1 MKCKGGRM
9 KIYTRERSLWNKFK
23 KKKQE
28 THLRQEEL
36 TSTHF
41 LFLST
46 YDIYFGSI
54 SRLTLP
60 HMRTHTF
67 YITTSRSL
75 LYYLLNYILPVNR
88 LFSGSYTSHM
98 LLQQSAHGK
107 LHAMH
112 MRTHLVHLQPRQ

>member
-1 MKCKGGRM
+1 MQRGEDENIHEREEFCEQIKKKTR
-9 KIYTRERSLWNKFK
+9 KTFTSRRINIYTLLIPLP
-23 KKKQE
+23 
-28 THLRQEEL
+28 HM
-36 TSTHF
+36 
-41 LFLST
+41 
-46 YDIYFGSI
+46 IYILVYHI
-54 SRLTLP
+54 SPHTP
-60 HMRTHTF
+60 HMRTHIF